1 MGKIHVDMPLI
12 LAVERKRQAADQERL
27 HTQPRDRRR
36 WPRWAK
42 IINSA
47 VTLAQINTQK
57 AQKEAQTAV
66 DLAKRKKKA
75 AEDETAAKE
84 RKELAK
90 ATWYT

>member
-1 MGKIHVDMPLI
+1 VQEDEKTFHT
-12 LAVERKRQAADQERL
+12 KR
-27 HTQPRDRRR
+27 
-36 WPRWAK
+36 AK

-90 ATWYT
+90 ATWYILSQTYIHVFNHLLFLN